1 MTTMTVMDLSRH
13 GDAMSDTTTTSP
25 VPALVVMGDCE
36 YPKYDGESIVV
47 CLAMEAAARSVLD
60 EVGIGHLNT
69 NPKDII
75 RAIVLRYL
83 MANNR

>member
-1 MTTMTVMDLSRH
+1 MTTMTAMDLSRH
-13 GDAMSDTTTTSP
+13 GDAMTDTTTSP
-25 VPALVVMGDCE
+25 IPALVVMGDCE
-36 YPKYDGESIVV
+36 YPKYDGESITV

>member
-1 MTTMTVMDLSRH
+1 MTD
-13 GDAMSDTTTTSP
+13 TTTSP
-25 VPALVVMGDCE
+25 IPSLVVMGDCE
-36 YPKYDGESIVV
+36 YPKYDGESITV
-47 CLAMEAAARSVLD
+47 CLAMESAARSVLD

>member
-1 MTTMTVMDLSRH
+1 
-13 GDAMSDTTTTSP
+13 
-25 VPALVVMGDCE
+25 
-36 YPKYDGESIVV
+36 
-47 CLAMEAAARSVLD
+47 
-60 EVGIGHLNT
+60 VGIGHLNT

>member
-1 MTTMTVMDLSRH
+1 
-13 GDAMSDTTTTSP
+13 
-25 VPALVVMGDCE
+25 MGDCE